1 LTIRRGKV
9 AWTATAAL
17 ALGLIAPQLSTTAAS
32 ASSSGSG
39 SGSGATREFGPG
51 IPGDGAGSGGTT
63 HRSKAVHGGRHT
75 SPTTALVVDGAA
87 PGPAQ
92 SFDGINFYQQR
103 YVADH
108 GNQFSVEPPDQGL
121 SVGPSSVLESVNDT
135 ISTYSKTGAVLSGPT
150 SLNKFYGYAS
160 AINRKTGKVG
170 AFVTDPVS
178 YFDADTQRFYHVV
191 LTLDVDGSG
200 NFTGQNHL
208 DLAVSRTSAPT
219 TAYADWLHY
228 SFDVTKDGNSSDGI
242 NLGDY
247 PHIGADANGFYIT
260 TNSYS
265 FFGTSFGS
273 AELYAFSKKQ
283 LANPANDGT
292 LAPVRI
298 LGATAQGKPS
308 FGLAPAT
315 SPALQYDRSAGGTEY
330 FLSSQATPEAG
341 NNKGFDQRINTW
353 ALVNTAS
360 LDTATPRLSLRQD
373 GVTVDRYGIPPLSD
387 QKQAVPN
394 ALPLGDKLGEPQGR
408 LDSSDTRMLQTV
420 YAGGKLYGALDTVV
434 NVGGQDKAGV
444 AYYVVRPSTNPGGRL
459 KTALVKQGQ
468 FGVAGNNVTYPT
480 FGVTD
485 AGRAILAMTLTG
497 ADYFPS
503 SAYVAL
509 DAASLSP
516 SPVHLAQAGVGPQDG
531 FSEYAAFAADGVHP
545 RPRWGDYG
553 ATAFDGTGL
562 WMANEYI
569 GQTCTDQQYA
579 ADPKCGMTRGVLGN
593 WDTRISQIIP

>member
-1 LTIRRGKV
+1 MTIRRGKV

-170 AFVTDPVS
+170 PFVTDPVS

-265 FFGTSFGS
+265 FFGTTFGS

-283 LANPANDGT
+283 LATRPTTARSRRYASWVRPPRASPASAWPPPPARLCST
-292 LAPVRI
+292 TARPAVRN
-298 LGATAQGKPS
+298 TSCHRRQPPK
-308 FGLAPAT
+308 PAT
-315 SPALQYDRSAGGTEY
+315 TRASTSASTPGRS
-330 FLSSQATPEAG
+330 STP
-341 NNKGFDQRINTW
+341 
-353 ALVNTAS
+353 
-360 LDTATPRLSLRQD
+360 PR
-373 GVTVDRYGIPPLSD
+373 
-387 QKQAVPN
+387 
-394 ALPLGDKLGEPQGR
+394 
-408 LDSSDTRMLQTV
+408 
-420 YAGGKLYGALDTVV
+420 
-434 NVGGQDKAGV
+434 
-444 AYYVVRPSTNPGGRL
+444 
-459 KTALVKQGQ
+459 
-468 FGVAGNNVTYPT
+468 
-480 FGVTD
+480 
-485 AGRAILAMTLTG
+485 
-497 ADYFPS
+497 
-503 SAYVAL
+503 
-509 DAASLSP
+509 
-516 SPVHLAQAGVGPQDG
+516 
-531 FSEYAAFAADGVHP
+531 
-545 RPRWGDYG
+545 
-553 ATAFDGTGL
+553 
-562 WMANEYI
+562 
-569 GQTCTDQQYA
+569 
-579 ADPKCGMTRGVLGN
+579 
-593 WDTRISQIIP
+593 

>member
-1 LTIRRGKV
+1 MTIRRGKI

-17 ALGLIAPQLSTTAAS
+17 ALGLITPALSTTPAVAA
-32 ASSSGSG
+32 GSTPAPT
-39 SGSGATREFGPG
+39 STREFGPT
-51 IPGDGAGSGGTT
+51 IPGDAAGLGGTT
-63 HRSKAVHGGRHT
+63 HRSKATHGGRHT
-75 SPTTALVVDGAA
+75 NPTSALVVDGAA
-87 PGPAQ
+87 PGRAE

-121 SVGPSSVLESVNDT
+121 SVGPSTVLESVNDT
-135 ISTYSKTGAVLSGPT
+135 ISTYSKTGAILSGPT
-150 SLNKFYGYAS
+150 SLNQFYGYDS
-160 AINRKTGKVG
+160 AFNRTTGKVG
-170 AFVTDPVS
+170 PNITDPVS
-178 YFDADTQRFYHVV
+178 YFDAETGRFYHLV
-191 LTLDVDGSG
+191 LTLDVDAHGDL
-200 NFTGQNHL
+200 TGQNHL
-208 DLAVSRTSAPT
+208 DLAVSRTGTPT
-219 TAYADWLHY
+219 TAYTDWLHY
-228 SFDVTKDGNSSDGI
+228 SFDVTKDGTSSDGI

-247 PHIGADANGFYIT
+247 PHIGADATGFYVT

-265 FFGTSFGS
+265 LFGS
-273 AELYAFSKKQ
+273 TFGGAELYAFSKRK
-283 LANPANDGT
+283 LADPANDGK
-292 LAPVRI
+292 LAPVRV

-315 SPALQYDRSAGGTEY
+315 SPAGQYDGSSGGSEY

-353 ALVNTAS
+353 ALTGTAS
-360 LDTATPRLSLRQD
+360 LDTNQPSLTLRQD

-387 QKQAVPN
+387 QKAGN
-394 ALPLGDKLGEPQGR
+394 IPLGDRLGEPEGQ
-408 LDSSDTRMLQTV
+408 LDSSDSRMLQTV

-434 NVGGQDKAGV
+434 NVGGQDRAGV
-444 AYYVVRPSTNPGGRL
+444 AYYVVRPSTNPGGEL
-459 KTALVKQGQ
+459 KTDLVKQGQ
-468 FGVAGNNVTYPT
+468 FGVASNNVTYPS

-485 AGRAILAMTLTG
+485 TGKAILAMTLVG
-497 ADYFPS
+497 ADYYPS
-503 SAYVAL
+503 SSYVTL
-509 DAASLSP
+509 DPATLNP
-516 SPVHLAQAGVGPQDG
+516 SSVHLAATGIGPQDG
-531 FSEYAAFAADGVHP
+531 FSEYAAFASDGVHP

-569 GQTCTDQQYA
+569 GQTCTDAQYA